1 MKMPLQLSCVRAP
14 WIPFSLPCSMVFVQ
28 ENFLCTTGTILEP
41 MVPDVYGVYNRLR
54 PIADISGLIQ
64 PELGICVYSRCA
76 TLEAKPCADFTSSR
90 PDLCIT
96 KCCGVKW
103 KTSLAYGEA
112 KSAVQEKNHFGLC
125 KDLVKVTAFC
135 KDALDKELMQG
146 ILGIQIIGRT
156 VQLYLLTLPAK
167 GLYVM
172 TQLATVKIADSLQT
186 LASLIIEL
194 PETPTLPRQK
204 FDQLFTISKD
214 GKKPCHLKIGS
225 RLMRYPLY
233 KPKP

>member
-1 MKMPLQLSCVRAP
+1 SLKSKLIRARVDEVTNATELSTRF
-14 WIPFSLPCSMVFVQ
+14 IDPFL
-28 ENFLCTTGTILEP
+28 TGLFDG
-41 MVPDVYGVYNRLR
+41 PD
-54 PIADISGLIQ
+54 Q
-64 PELGICVYSRCA
+64 GIFFCLLCA

-112 KSAVQEKNHFGLC
+112 KFAVQEKHHFGLC
-125 KDLVKVTAFC
+125 KDLVKVAVFC

-146 ILGIQIIGRT
+146 VLGIQIIGRT

-172 TQLATVKIADSLQT
+172 TQLATVKIPDSLQT
-186 LASLIIEL
+186 LAILVIEL
-194 PETPTLPRQK
+194 PEV
-204 FDQLFTISKD
+204 
-214 GKKPCHLKIGS
+214 LKI
-225 RLMRYPLY
+225 LDVF
-233 KPKP
+233 